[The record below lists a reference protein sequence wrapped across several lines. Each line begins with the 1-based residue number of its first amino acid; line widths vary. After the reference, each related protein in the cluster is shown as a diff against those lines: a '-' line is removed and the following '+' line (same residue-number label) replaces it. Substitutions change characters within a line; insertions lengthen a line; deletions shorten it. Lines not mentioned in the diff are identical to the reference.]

1 MKYELTNSVVLSET
15 VINENEYS
23 VDIELYIHP
32 TDGIAP
38 DFHKTI
44 TVVSDNKQT
53 GFEVDAQREQEIS
66 IFIENINK

>member
-15 VINENEYS
+15 VINESEYS

-38 DFHKTI
+38 DFSKTI

-53 GFEVDAQREQEIS
+53 GYEVDVQREQEIS
-66 IFIENINK
+66 IFVENINK